1 MHRTWAWIVAPAR
14 SSRGRPWKS
23 RCLKLGTVIKTL
35 SLKQLRGVVVAL
47 GLTGFAPVIYGQS
60 DWVVRDSFE
69 PTAPRLVY
77 TAARSMGMLRGVQ
90 EFDIWQTLRYEGS
103 GVRYEVT
110 GSDPSSWPRIE
121 LDRYYVEI
129 AYPDTGLRQ
138 DLTTSAGDRSI
149 WAIAF
154 GHSWNEQDIAPDG
167 PSVGSSQTPAP
178 ELYEWRQK
186 LLAVTP
192 PAAIKLAH
200 QNVDRVRV
208 TELEHRTYELRL
220 PDDNM
225 MIRLNRNRHPEV
237 VEIDVLHPV
246 LGRARLS
253 TEYSGYRDYEPIDP
267 LLSDEIMS
275 GFRFPSRIV
284 QKLDGST
291 ILDVEIE
298 TCWCTNAYVIFPV
311 PENVVAAS
319 AGR

>member
-1 MHRTWAWIVAPAR
+1 MTRTYSLGRNIILSVAA
-14 SSRGRPWKS
+14 
-23 RCLKLGTVIKTL
+23 
-35 SLKQLRGVVVAL
+35 SLAGPGPLAY
-47 GLTGFAPVIYGQS
+47 AQS
-60 DWVVRDSFE
+60 DWVVRDTFE

-90 EFDIWQTLRYEGS
+90 EFDIWKTLRYEGS
-103 GVRYEVT
+103 GVAYEVT
-110 GSDPSSWPRIE
+110 NSNPSTWRRVE

-129 AYPDTGLRQ
+129 AYPDGGLRY
-138 DLTTSAGDRSI
+138 DLTTSAGERNV

-154 GHSWNEQDIAPDG
+154 DYSWNEHDVALDG
-167 PSVGSSQTPAP
+167 PPVGRSQVATPQ
-178 ELYEWRQK
+178 LLDWRQK

-208 TELEHRTYELRL
+208 TELEHRTYVLSL

-225 MIRLNRNRHPEV
+225 TIRLNRNRHPEL
-237 VEIDVLHPV
+237 VEIDVIHPV

-253 TEYSGYRDYEPIDP
+253 AEYSGYRDYEPIDP

-275 GFRFPSRIV
+275 GFRFPTRIV
-284 QKLDGST
+284 QKLDGHT

-298 TCWCTNAYVIFPV
+298 TCWCTNAYVIFPI
-311 PENVVAAS
+311 PDSVVAAPAS
-319 AGR
+319 R

>member
-1 MHRTWAWIVAPAR
+1 MKMH
-14 SSRGRPWKS
+14 
-23 RCLKLGTVIKTL
+23 
-35 SLKQLRGVVVAL
+35 SLDQLLAVVVAL
-47 GLTGFAPVIYGQS
+47 GLTGFAPVTYGQS

-69 PTAPRLVY
+69 PTAPRIIY

-103 GVRYEVT
+103 GVRYQVT

-129 AYPDTGLRQ
+129 AYPDSGMRQ

-154 GHSWNEQDIAPDG
+154 GHSWNEQNIAPEG
-167 PSVGSSQTPAP
+167 PSVGGSQTPAP

-200 QNVDRVRV
+200 ENVDRVQV
-208 TELEHRTYELRL
+208 TELEHRTYELSL

-237 VEIDVLHPV
+237 VEIDVVHPV

-284 QKLDGST
+284 QKLDGHT
-291 ILDVEIE
+291 ILDIEIE

-311 PENVVAAS
+311 PENVAAQS